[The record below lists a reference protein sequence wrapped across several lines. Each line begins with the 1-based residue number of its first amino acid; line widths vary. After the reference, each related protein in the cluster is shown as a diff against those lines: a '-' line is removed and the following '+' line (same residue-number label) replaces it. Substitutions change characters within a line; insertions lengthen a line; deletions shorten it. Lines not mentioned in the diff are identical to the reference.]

1 MASPFSWIE
10 NAVTTNDVAMK
21 KYYKHCL
28 FIDNKVLNFINLNSF
43 WGFESSFEMKELRG
57 YGILAFT
64 ITSFLIYRV

>member
-1 MASPFSWIE
+1 
-10 NAVTTNDVAMK
+10 MK

-28 FIDNKVLNFINLNSF
+28 FIANKVLNFINLNSF

-64 ITSFLIYRV
+64 ILETVSPARTIDSPNS